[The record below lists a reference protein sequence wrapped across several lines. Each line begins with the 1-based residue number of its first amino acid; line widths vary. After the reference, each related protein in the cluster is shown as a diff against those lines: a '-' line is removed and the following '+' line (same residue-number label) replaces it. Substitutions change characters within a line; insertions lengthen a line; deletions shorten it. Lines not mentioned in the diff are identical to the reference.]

1 MDKFD
6 LFSQDLQ
13 KKLNKTI
20 FQISNFFF
28 VLSFVFFFL
37 LIQSTLKSSAL
48 IADGT
53 YLHVIMIAGL
63 VIFLIKK
70 NKRIEKIFLKT
81 NKNPIKVAPGVK
93 ALNFMCLLIGLFT
106 GFLFF
111 VASGQL
117 SILFIPCM
125 FVSIYMGMNFLFS
138 TPIKPKKCKR
148 N

>member
-70 NKRIEKIFLKT
+70 IN
-81 NKNPIKVAPGVK
+81 A
-93 ALNFMCLLIGLFT
+93 
-106 GFLFF
+106 
-111 VASGQL
+111 
-117 SILFIPCM
+117 
-125 FVSIYMGMNFLFS
+125 
-138 TPIKPKKCKR
+138 
-148 N
+148 